1 MGLLKFKAGTYKYM
15 SSRNNNFS
23 NRAQKAKIDVL
34 TDPSAPLLAPVN
46 VQAQAVDNTADPAK
60 QTVKLTW
67 QPAGGEP
74 YVATDGK
81 TYTGVTEQYWQVAAY
96 KVQASND
103 AGANWFN
110 LDECDG
116 VVTECEVSNL
126 MAGTTY
132 SFRVRAGGEGTGW
145 STPSTA
151 SEEAVVQTYDSALS
165 ESCQSQIAAQADGQ
179 YLTTG
184 AIVGIVLGVFAGL
197 VLIAVIIFML
207 RRRAPPPP
215 PPAPDYK

>member
-34 TDPSAPLLAPVN
+34 TDSSNPLLPPVN
-46 VQAQAVDNTADPAK
+46 VQAQAINNEADPAK

-67 QPAGGEP
+67 QPYGGED
-74 YVATDGK
+74 YVATDHQ
-81 TYTGVTEQYWQVAAY
+81 TYIGVSEQFWKVAAY

-103 AGANWFN
+103 GGANWYN
-110 LDECDG
+110 VVECDG
-116 VVTECEVSNL
+116 PVPECEITNL

-132 SFRVRAGGEGTGW
+132 KFRVRAGGDGTGW
-145 STPSTA
+145 SSPSSSA
-151 SEEAVVQTYDSALS
+151 ESSVVMTYDSPLS
-165 ESCQSQIAAQADGQ
+165 ESCTSQIAAQADGQ

-184 AIVGIVLGVFAGL
+184 AIVGIVLGVVAGL
-197 VLIAVIIFML
+197 LLIAVIVFMV

-215 PPAPDYK
+215 PPVPDYK

>member
-1 MGLLKFKAGTYKYM
+1 
-15 SSRNNNFS
+15 
-23 NRAQKAKIDVL
+23 
-34 TDPSAPLLAPVN
+34 VN

-81 TYTGVTEQYWQVAAY
+81 TYSGVTEQYWQVAAY

-110 LDECDG
+110 LDDCDG